1 MKKNNCIILLFSI
14 YLVSFANALSPATE
28 KFITQNHSRLA
39 TLTEA
44 DLQAAGLSSNWIFCY
59 GPPPGENWMKNPR

>member
-59 GPPPGENWMKNPR
+59 GPPRGKTG